1 MFAFGSGASACYLL
15 IMAYAL
21 MWDQALL
28 ASTMKTNPTTVFG
41 ALLYA
46 GIINLKSLRPLVF
59 ARAV

>member
-1 MFAFGSGASACYLL
+1 
-15 IMAYAL
+15 MAYAL